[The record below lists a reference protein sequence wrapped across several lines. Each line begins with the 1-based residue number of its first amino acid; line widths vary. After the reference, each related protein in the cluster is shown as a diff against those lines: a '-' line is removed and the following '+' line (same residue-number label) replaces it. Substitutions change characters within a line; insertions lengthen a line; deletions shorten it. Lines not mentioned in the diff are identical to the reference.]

1 MQIKQQKKTKI
12 LIFKSYKKRE
22 DEEKYIVRNNKIEQ
36 IKKSLEIKFEF
47 SFFYSI
53 TNAACI

>member
-1 MQIKQQKKTKI
+1 MQIKQQKKTKF

-47 SFFYSI
+47 SFFLFY
-53 TNAACI
+53 N